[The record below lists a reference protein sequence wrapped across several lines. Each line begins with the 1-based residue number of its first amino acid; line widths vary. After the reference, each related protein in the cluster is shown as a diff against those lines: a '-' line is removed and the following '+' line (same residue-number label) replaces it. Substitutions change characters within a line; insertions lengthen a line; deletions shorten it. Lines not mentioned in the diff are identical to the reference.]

1 MASGNAT
8 DTWKTLWAMIGEIP
22 VVDAH
27 THVQDDMPGFDA
39 EAARQNIAG
48 TQSPVNRPSREVL
61 AEGIRRGRLVRR
73 TMLDATHGLFY
84 SWFAAVAEGAA
95 GRLDEAIAAVGDNTD
110 RERRSAG
117 RFLLEQL
124 SDSRYSEYAE
134 WLRFMF
140 RQYAEQGAGKD
151 ILAPEGFDA
160 LCDAV
165 AAKRHDPAFAQGV
178 LGRHRIHAYVTSIEN
193 RAGIPPQPPVHPSS
207 IDLSY
212 ALHPESW
219 SMFDCHPLIWPER
232 ATDAGLFLQGHRF
245 QAERYLLHLEEYFEQ
260 EIPSVERLQD
270 AVGSFFFRVLR
281 SPRTNPASRILYVN
295 CFQAEGWRFSAP
307 YSKATVDNAIRHHRD
322 QLDGEMRRQVIACV
336 AEAMLGA
343 LNDIGREHKEAG
355 ARFGCCLQMCAG
367 ATHFMDWTR
376 QVQSIPAPIPRLAQ
390 DEYAVWARFP
400 HVHFEYICAH
410 EGVYSDLANAAKQV
424 GNVSVGPW
432 WHMFRR
438 RTISRML
445 ADQLSMGSV
454 SSIAC
459 GFTDARFVEMIAAK
473 YRSLRLALVDA
484 IAPLVD
490 DEMSPLHSD
499 FDAAQR
505 LFRDLLFVNPAAVH
519 HIPLGTGA
527 AQHGSA

>member
-1 MASGNAT
+1 MPSGNLH
-8 DTWKTLWAMIGEIP
+8 DTWKTLWGMIGEIP

-39 EAARQNIAG
+39 ETARQNVAG
-48 TQSPVNRPSREVL
+48 SQSSVNRPSNEVL
-61 AEGIRRGRLVRR
+61 AEGIRRGTLARR

-84 SWFAAVAEGAA
+84 SWFAAVAEGAF
-95 GRLDEAIAAVGDNTD
+95 GRLDEAVKAVGDNTD
-110 RERRSAG
+110 RERRRAG

-140 RQYAEQGAGKD
+140 RQYGEPRNGKD
-151 ILAPEGFDA
+151 LLDPAGFDSVA
-160 LCDAV
+160 DAV
-165 AAKRHDPAFAQGV
+165 AAQRHDPGFAAEV
-178 LGRHRIHAYVTSIEN
+178 LRKHRIHAYVTSIEN
-193 RAGIPPQPPVHPSS
+193 RANIPPRTPVHPGDV
-207 IDLSY
+207 DLAY

-232 ATDAGLFLQGHRF
+232 ATDAGLFLQGHKF
-245 QAERYLLHLEEYFEQ
+245 QAERYLLHLEEYFER
-260 EIPSVERLQD
+260 EISTVEQLQD
-270 AVGSFFFRVLR
+270 AVGSFFLRVLR
-281 SPRTNPASRILYVN
+281 SPRSNPASRILYVN

-307 YSKATVDNAIRHHRD
+307 YSKATVDTAIRHHKE

-336 AEAMLGA
+336 AEAMLAA
-343 LNDIGREHKEAG
+343 LNDIGRQYKETG
-355 ARFGCCLQMCAG
+355 ARFGCCLQMCGG

-390 DEYAVWARFP
+390 DEYPVWARFP

-410 EGVYSDLANAAKQV
+410 EGLYSDLANAAKQV
-424 GNVSVGPW
+424 ANVSVGPW

-438 RTISRML
+438 RKIASML
-445 ADQLSMGSV
+445 ADQISMGSL

-473 YRSLRLALVDA
+473 YRSLRMGVVDA
-484 IAPLVD
+484 VAALVD
-490 DEMSPLHSD
+490 DESSALHRD
-499 FDAAQR
+499 FDAAAA
-505 LFRDLLFVNPAAVH
+505 LMRDLLFANPAAVH
-519 HIPLGTGA
+519 HIPVDTGTA
-527 AQHGSA
+527 